1 VRRCA
6 ACGDDVHYAPTM
18 YDARAHM
25 RGGRRVAVDLAERR
39 SDGDLRL

>member
-1 VRRCA
+1 
-6 ACGDDVHYAPTM
+6 M